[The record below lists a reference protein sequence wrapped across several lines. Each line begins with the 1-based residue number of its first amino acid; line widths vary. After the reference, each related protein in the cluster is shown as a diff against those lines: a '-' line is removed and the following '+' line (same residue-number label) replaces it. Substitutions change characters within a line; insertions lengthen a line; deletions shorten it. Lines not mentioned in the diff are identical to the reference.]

1 MLSIKL
7 KSENTQSLI
16 PPFHRAVKRQRL
28 AKHNIEEREREVKNR
43 TSVHEV
49 PGNGEDG
56 ADKNDAGHDVLLVAA
71 VQVVL
76 HPRPKALSCR
86 CATAFGVAAHV
97 ALFVIVLQNLSF
109 GLKASTVSSNVVV
122 WLPGH
127 FLTTCKTLG
136 LATFFFSL
144 LLALSSL
151 CIIHL
156 HF

>member
-1 MLSIKL
+1 M
-7 KSENTQSLI
+7 
-16 PPFHRAVKRQRL
+16 
-28 AKHNIEEREREVKNR
+28 KNR

-49 PGNGEDG
+49 PRNGEDG

-76 HPRPKALSCR
+76 HPCPKALSCR

-97 ALFVIVLQNLSF
+97 GLFVTAAKAQLCQVCAF
-109 GLKASTVSSNVVV
+109 GLKGSTVSSNVVV

-136 LATFFFSL
+136 PQYWGFFLVPL
-144 LLALSSL
+144 LHALFFPTQLDICTYLMFLL
-151 CIIHL
+151 C
-156 HF
+156 